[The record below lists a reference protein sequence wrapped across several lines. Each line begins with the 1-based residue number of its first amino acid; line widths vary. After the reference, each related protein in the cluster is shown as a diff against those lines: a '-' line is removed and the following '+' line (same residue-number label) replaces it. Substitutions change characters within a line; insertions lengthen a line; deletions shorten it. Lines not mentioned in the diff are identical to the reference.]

1 MSFQIAPFF
10 NLVFEEKTH
19 SNSQKHPGKR
29 EFLDG
34 NLHCKYVAP
43 AKTKLFSAV
52 RSQTTNTLRNAG
64 HLYHYWCLA
73 TNFRIGFYNGEMIFN
88 RALGNGWLDLDDF
101 FGRSSRNIIS
111 DEMVKSPLAL
121 LHAPAQKFRICVK
134 QIFAQMCF
142 VVFVL

>member
-88 RALGNGWLDLDDF
+88 RAHGNGWSDLDYF
-101 FGRSSRNIIS
+101 FGRPMPRAFSFFPELLLGVTCSKIDLELSSR
-111 DEMVKSPLAL
+111 KSLQFKTHL
-121 LHAPAQKFRICVK
+121 
-134 QIFAQMCF
+134 
-142 VVFVL
+142 